1 MLQVV
6 LLLLKNTFFCL
17 QRSDLNLVLKGS
29 CLLRRGKE
37 VLWDFKLGDLYIF
50 VHLPTPYNRLQHR
63 DFFGYEAASTCQ
75 AFELWS
81 DVSPHPGS
89 NAAMSIWCFTRNRS
103 SKVSADLPN
112 SGATTR
118 WWRNLTLCFWA
129 KVDQCLLKVLGTVFI
144 CAMQVLCE
152 MPCSHVSAFVSMC
165 ILPPF
170 IPTSQ
175 FHLTLDPKLL
185 SVTNAFCICR
195 LLLLH
200 LGSGFFLCVCVGCF
214 GFVFCLGFFCGVFL
228 WFGLVLFCF
237 AGVTILIIC
246 MKFLFSPSALSVCG
260 TDSSREVNECYCI
273 SEEELFHAI
282 TLKVHERTEWKE
294 WGREREHER
303 E

>member
-6 LLLLKNTFFCL
+6 LLLLKNTCFCL
-17 QRSDLNLVLKGS
+17 RRSDLNLVLKGS
-29 CLLRRGKE
+29 CLFRRGKE
-37 VLWDFKLGDLYIF
+37 VLWDFTKLGDLYIF

-89 NAAMSIWCFTRNRS
+89 NAAMSIWCCTRNRS
-103 SKVSADLPN
+103 SKVSAGLPN

-118 WWRNLTLCFWA
+118 WWRNLTLCFWT

-152 MPCSHVSAFVSMC
+152 MPCSHVSAFISMC

-195 LLLLH
+195 LSKYCCLVW
-200 LGSGFFLCVCVGCF
+200 GQGFFCVCVLVVLVLF
-214 GFVFCLGFFCGVFL
+214 FAWDFFVGFFCG
-228 WFGLVLFCF
+228 LVWFCF
-237 AGVTILIIC
+237 VLRVW
-246 MKFLFSPSALSVCG
+246 LFWLSAWN
-260 TDSSREVNECYCI
+260 SSSLLLHSAYV
-273 SEEELFHAI
+273 ELTAP
-282 TLKVHERTEWKE
+282 
-294 WGREREHER
+294 GRWMNATAFQRKNYFMQLP
-303 E
+303 